1 MIHSDTQSTSTR
13 YSVRELRLL
22 EEERIEEQF
31 VPEVGLVSDTPEKGP
46 LLVLTNHRLISLVQS
61 DGYSETLFADLNE
74 VQGVS
79 VKANSKGFR
88 DLFQGLTLVF
98 IGVLSYFILGY
109 ILDGVTIALALG
121 AAIIFVGILFMAKY
135 LFWEAEGSVTFQ
147 LSNWSMSLP
156 YRSTDASEDI
166 YKLVDRIFQ
175 LKLGLPV
182 VQPSP
187 TTAPETVQAESIAP
201 SEEEPSDPDPFS
213 PPHVNPLPPFS
224 PTPSSSLYEANPQ
237 WREQTD

>member
-1 MIHSDTQSTSTR
+1 MHTDTQATSPR

-22 EEERIEEQF
+22 EGERIEERF
-31 VPEVGLVSDTPEKGP
+31 IPEVGLVSDTPEKGP
-46 LLVLTNHRLISLVQS
+46 LTVLTNHRIISFVQS
-61 DGYSETLFADLNE
+61 DGYSETLFADINE

-88 DLFQGLTLVF
+88 DLFQGLALMF

-147 LSNWSMSLP
+147 LNNWSMSLP
-156 YRSTDASEDI
+156 YRSTDASEDV

-175 LKLGLPV
+175 VKLGPPAI
-182 VQPSP
+182 QPSP
-187 TTAPETVQAESIAP
+187 TVQPETIQPEAGTP
-201 SEEEPSDPDPFS
+201 TEEEPSDPDPFS

-224 PTPSSSLYEANPQ
+224 PTPSSSRYDSNSQ
-237 WREQTD
+237 WWERTD